1 MDKRSDLAELFK
13 EHQLRVFT
21 YFRRMVYER
30 ETAADLTQETFL
42 RAFRVAHRFRGDSS
56 VTTWLLGIA
65 RHVFMEWV
73 RKQREPVAQLGGEAA
88 GDPSSSD
95 SVDVVRALARLS
107 PEHREVLVLR
117 FSLDLP
123 GEDVARILDVSHDVV
138 RQRTGRAKQAFREVW
153 GP

>member
-1 MDKRSDLAELFK
+1 VDNRSDLAELFK

-65 RHVFMEWV
+65 RHVYMEWI
-73 RKQREPVAQLGGEAA
+73 RRQRTPLAEAA
-88 GDPSSSD
+88 GAVATDPSAGD
-95 SVDVVRALARLS
+95 SIDVERALGRLS

-117 FSLDLP
+117 FALDLP
-123 GEDVARILDVSHDVV
+123 GEDVARILGVSHDVV
-138 RQRTGRAKQAFREVW
+138 RQRTARAKQAFRQVW